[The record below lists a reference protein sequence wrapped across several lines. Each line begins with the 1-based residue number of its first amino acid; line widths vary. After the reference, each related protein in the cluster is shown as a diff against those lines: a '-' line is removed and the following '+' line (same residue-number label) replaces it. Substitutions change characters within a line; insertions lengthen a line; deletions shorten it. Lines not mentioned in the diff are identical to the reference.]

1 VRTPISYIRRGPFPS
16 LACDSI
22 RGASLTVHT
31 QARPPGPA
39 LADAP
44 EAHPLRRL
52 GAPGPA
58 VRDEEG
64 DPAERWGDGG
74 ADRAGLVVAKA
85 DGPARGAFVQVVAVL
100 RSRRRAAR
108 RTLPWVRDRHQ
119 ARRARGG
126 RSRRWRAGG
135 VEVPSRTI
143 GEVVTGADAARGPEK
158 SVRISLVVVITCLL
172 MTAPPHAVDA
182 TPARDLRAQ

>member
-1 VRTPISYIRRGPFPS
+1 MMTDKKKLEIRFLVGTTISYIRRGPPPS
-16 LACDSI
+16 LACDAI

-64 DPAERWGDGG
+64 DPAEGWWYGG
-74 ADRAGLVVAKA
+74 AHCPGLVVAEA
-85 DGPARGAFVQVVAVL
+85 YVPA
-100 RSRRRAAR
+100 
-108 RTLPWVRDRHQ
+108 
-119 ARRARGG
+119 
-126 RSRRWRAGG
+126 
-135 VEVPSRTI
+135 
-143 GEVVTGADAARGPEK
+143 
-158 SVRISLVVVITCLL
+158 
-172 MTAPPHAVDA
+172 
-182 TPARDLRAQ
+182 